1 MQQTSLPSKSLSCT
15 TMRIGLAWVLRGLVK
30 WSRPTSTFPR
40 MDCQETTVSYTSINS
55 QPVSLINF
63 LLPSDSGKNKHVTQS
78 ISVWTAF
85 RCDGKLRGF
94 LPCWSISSSGY
105 PAISTFF
112 ALLPSSIVLQPALQ
126 LYYDDRSEWISRQPD
141 VGNGRTCIRRGQSHI
156 PNMPGFSDYTDLY
169 FKSVKVDGKPYKSN
183 CFLEWDVFQNG
194 SIIEL
199 QLTNNIN
206 VTCGSGPGALPPSLS
221 TGGFRSG

>member
-1 MQQTSLPSKSLSCT
+1 
-15 TMRIGLAWVLRGLVK
+15 
-30 WSRPTSTFPR
+30 
-40 MDCQETTVSYTSINS
+40 
-55 QPVSLINF
+55 
-63 LLPSDSGKNKHVTQS
+63 
-78 ISVWTAF
+78 
-85 RCDGKLRGF
+85 
-94 LPCWSISSSGY
+94 
-105 PAISTFF
+105 
-112 ALLPSSIVLQPALQ
+112 
-126 LYYDDRSEWISRQPD
+126 
-141 VGNGRTCIRRGQSHI
+141 
-156 PNMPGFSDYTDLY
+156 MPGFSDYTDLY